1 MKKINLKNLKSDLD
15 KYKIDETHK
24 EVILNQANLYNDTL
38 TLYKAGNVKATYILY
53 QLSLAISKEL
63 TNLKKSFSNDESKDD
78 DFMKFK
84 NKFEK

>member
-15 KYKIDETHK
+15 KYNIDNTHK

-38 TLYKAGNVKATYILY
+38 ALYKAGNVKATYILY

-63 TNLKKSFSNDESKDD
+63 SNLKKSFSNDESKED